1 MQIIITGGGG
11 FLGQKLASALLNSSL
26 AFNELLLV
34 DLKMPA
40 RLSDS
45 PRLRCLE
52 ADLTQPGVLENV
64 ITANTSVVYHLAAIV
79 SSHAEDDFDL
89 GWKVNLDLTRQLL
102 EACRRQPQKI
112 RFVFSSSLAVYG
124 GTLPECVTDTTAL
137 TPRSSYGAQKA
148 ACELLVNDYTRKGY
162 VDGLAL
168 RLPTIC
174 VRPGKPNRAASSFV
188 SAIIREPLQGETT
201 ICPVSESLRLWIS
214 SPATVIHNLSLAAT
228 LPAPGEA
235 SSINLPGISVT
246 VGEMLET
253 LRQAGGQ
260 AARDRVTHQRDE
272 GVEKIVA
279 SWPGRID
286 NQRAL
291 ALGFVADK
299 RFDDIIERFRQDD
312 MEGGHDKFTDPNY
325 RPDRC
330 RFRSGMAGVTHPCS
344 CADRDAGGGLYR
356 RSVGGMGI
364 DKTLSVITSGFGT
377 TLGSIGLVIGLG
389 VMMGRLLEVSG
400 AAERIAW
407 SFIKWL
413 GKRREEWALA
423 ITGYIVSIPIF
434 VDSAFVILYPVA
446 KALAKSGKRSLL
458 TLGVALAGGLVVT
471 HHTVPPTPGPL
482 GVAGIFNVD
491 IGAMLLTG
499 MALAVPCVIGIVFYA
514 QWLDK
519 RYPDFVPR
527 TLNADE
533 VNAAL
538 EQYNKEKEQKD
549 LPSLTLSLLPIV
561 VPIVLIFLKA
571 ICSTLATVEG
581 WFGLAT
587 HPVVQAINFVGSPVI
602 ALAISVLL
610 AVYTL
615 VPRMDKHTTAERLEE
630 GLQSAGIILLVTGA
644 GGALGAILRDSG
656 AGQQLAEQVANL
668 PISPI
673 LIPFIVATLV
683 RLIQGSGTVAMI
695 TAASISAPILA
706 QIPGINMLLAAQA
719 ATMGSLFFGYFN
731 DSLFWVVNR
740 MMGVSDVKQQ
750 MVVWSVPTTIAWAI
764 GGTGVALINLLFGS
778 GGSWLDPLLPIVVL
792 AAIMLWVRWQAQG
805 IKDKLVVKD

>member
-1 MQIIITGGGG
+1 MTSLPTPIIGLIVAVFVLVWLVLRTRVH
-11 FLGQKLASALLNSSL
+11 ALI
-26 AFNELLLV
+26 A
-34 DLKMPA
+34 M
-40 RLSDS
+40 
-45 PRLRCLE
+45 
-52 ADLTQPGVLENV
+52 
-64 ITANTSVVYHLAAIV
+64 LAAACI
-79 SSHAEDDFDL
+79 A
-89 GWKVNLDLTRQLL
+89 GLL
-102 EACRRQPQKI
+102 
-112 RFVFSSSLAVYG
+112 
-124 GTLPECVTDTTAL
+124 
-137 TPRSSYGAQKA
+137 
-148 ACELLVNDYTRKGY
+148 
-162 VDGLAL
+162 
-168 RLPTIC
+168 
-174 VRPGKPNRAASSFV
+174 
-188 SAIIREPLQGETT
+188 
-201 ICPVSESLRLWIS
+201 
-214 SPATVIHNLSLAAT
+214 
-228 LPAPGEA
+228 
-235 SSINLPGISVT
+235 
-246 VGEMLET
+246 
-253 LRQAGGQ
+253 
-260 AARDRVTHQRDE
+260 
-272 GVEKIVA
+272 
-279 SWPGRID
+279 
-286 NQRAL
+286 
-291 ALGFVADK
+291 
-299 RFDDIIERFRQDD
+299 
-312 MEGGHDKFTDPNY
+312 
-325 RPDRC
+325 
-330 RFRSGMAGVTHPCS
+330 
-344 CADRDAGGGLYR
+344 
-356 RSVGGMGI
+356 GGMGI

-581 WFGLAT
+581 WSGLAT

-673 LIPFIVATLV
+673 L
-683 RLIQGSGTVAMI
+683 
-695 TAASISAPILA
+695 A

-719 ATMGSLFFGYFN
+719 ATMGALFFGYFN